1 MSSTAAETEA
11 DTRTPAR
18 VEAPGGAYISDPA
31 NATFV
36 MGGSEFDG
44 APQIPGAT
52 LVLHAMGDR
61 TDNQLTLAEVT
72 FPVGQR
78 PWFHIHHSE
87 DEAFYVL
94 EGQLTVTVIDGDGI
108 RHKLV
113 TNPGE
118 MVWGPQ
124 GFAHSYHVTSDIPCR
139 TIIALTP
146 GTVIPF
152 YFANNMNLQLDP
164 NDKEAVSAYCEE
176 TLRLYNLELL
186 PDVPLDE

>member
-36 MGGSEFDG
+36 MGG
-44 APQIPGAT
+44 
-52 LVLHAMGDR
+52 R

-94 EGQLTVTVIDGDGI
+94 EGQLTVTVIDGDGV

-124 GFAHSYHVTSDIPCR
+124 GFAHSYHVTSDSPCR

-164 NDKEAVSAYCEE
+164 NDKEAVAAYCEE